1 MTRESLNNLLGE
13 IEKIIEVNKSS
24 AIAEID
30 FFTLEKVYEKLDV
43 LQQKLKQDIRESE
56 YRQQLELF
64 VHNIPALIAIL
75 DEQMRYVAV
84 SDRWSQYF
92 QLDSQNIIGRNY
104 YEIFP
109 QIPDSWRKGDRD
121 CLLGKIKLI
130 NREEDNF
137 FGFGDRA
144 DRLHWQVLP
153 WKSLT
158 GQIAGLL
165 ILTET
170 TTPKH
175 LLQKKIESCE
185 AQMRSIFTGMN
196 ELVFTLDRTSNAVL
210 FLPTKFFEAYSDFMV
225 NQVIEQTYVRLF
237 DRHENRTENYQNLVD
252 RVLQTQTPIEFEYRL
267 QLEETII
274 WYSAKISPTS
284 KTTIIWVARDITER
298 KEIERNN
305 LFVEQELAQVTLQ
318 SIGDGV
324 VRTNEIGHIQY
335 INPVAEKLTGWQ
347 LSEVRGNFFSD
358 VFQIT
363 HQSRQQSIV
372 NLIDKVKHRKRT
384 YKLTAKNVLI
394 ARSGRKYAIEGTA
407 SPIKNRQGKL
417 CGVVIVFRNVSQAR
431 KIAQQLSW
439 QATHDP
445 LTKLYNRR
453 KFEEQVARAIEYA
466 KNDNYHYAVCYLDL
480 DRFKIIND
488 TCGHSAGDK
497 LLCQITKLL
506 QQRIRTS
513 DIFARVGGDE
523 FAILLCQCTLEQAI
537 LTAKQLVEIVRGFR
551 FIWKDKVFRIGV
563 SIGLVGIDLQTD
575 SLTSLLNAVDA
586 SCYAAKESG
595 GNTVHVYHQ
604 EDIALVRQQT
614 QRRWVEKINRALE
627 ENRFCLYTQKI
638 VPIDED
644 LEIHYEVL
652 LRLVEKSGKLI
663 APGLFL
669 PAAERYGLMPAID
682 RWVIETFMSNY
693 EIYWRSSQLKKPK
706 SAINIYTINLSGA
719 SINNREFANF
729 LKERF
734 DRYNIPPETICFEI
748 TETVAI
754 TNIEQAV
761 VFIKQL
767 KQLGCSI
774 ALDDFG
780 SGMSSFN
787 YLKHLP
793 VDYLKID
800 GSFVQNI
807 VSDKVDYATVECFN
821 HISQIMNIKTIA
833 EFVENEAILNN
844 LKQIGIDYVQGYG
857 IERPQPLVW
866 V

>member
-1 MTRESLNNLLGE
+1 MIREGLNSLLGE

-24 AIAEID
+24 AIAKID
-30 FFTLEKVYEKLDV
+30 FSTLEEIYERLNA
-43 LQQKLKQDIRESE
+43 LQQKLKQDIQEGE

-64 VHNIPALIAIL
+64 VHNIPALVAIL
-75 DEQMRYVAV
+75 DEQMCYVAV
-84 SDRWSQYF
+84 SDRWSEYF
-92 QLDSQNIIGRNY
+92 QLNSQNIIGRNY
-104 YEIFP
+104 YEIFS
-109 QIPDSWRKGDRD
+109 QIPDSWRQGDRD
-121 CLLGKIKLI
+121 CLLGKIKVI

-137 FGFGDRA
+137 FEFGDRA

-153 WKSLT
+153 WKSLA

-170 TTPKH
+170 TTQKH

-196 ELVFTLDRTSNAVL
+196 ELVFTLDRRSNAVL
-210 FLPTKFFEAYSDFMV
+210 FLPTKFFEVYNDSVV
-225 NQVIEQTYVRLF
+225 NQVIEQTYVQLF
-237 DRHENRTENYQNLVD
+237 GCHETEDYQNLIE
-252 RVLQTQTPIEFEYRL
+252 RVLQTQTATEFEYSL
-267 QLEETII
+267 QLEESII

-284 KTTIIWVARDITER
+284 KTSIIWVARDITER

-318 SIGDGV
+318 SIGDAV
-324 VRTNEIGHIQY
+324 VRTDEIGHIQY
-335 INPVAEKLTGWQ
+335 INPTAEKLTGWQ
-347 LSEVRGNFFSD
+347 LQEVKGNYFTD
-358 VFQIT
+358 VFQIS

-372 NLIDKVKHRKRT
+372 NLIDRVRNKKQT
-384 YKLTAKNVLI
+384 YKLSAKNILI

-407 SPIKNRQGKL
+407 SPIKNRQNKL
-417 CGVVIVFRNVSQAR
+417 CGVVIVFRNVSQAQ

-453 KFEEQVARAIEYA
+453 KFEEQVAKAIEYA
-466 KNDNYHYAVCYLDL
+466 KNGNYYYAVCYLDL

-488 TCGHSAGDK
+488 TCGHGAGDK
-497 LLCQITKLL
+497 LLHQITKLL

-523 FAILLCQCTLEQAI
+523 FAILLCQCSIEQA
-537 LTAKQLVEIVRGFR
+537 LKTANQLIDIIREFR
-551 FIWKDKVFRIGV
+551 FVWEDKIFRIGV
-563 SIGLVGIDLQTD
+563 SIGLVGIDSKTE
-575 SLTSLLNAVDA
+575 SLTSLLNAADA

-595 GNTVHVYHQ
+595 GNTVRVYYP
-604 EDIALVRQQT
+604 EDAVLAKQQT
-614 QRRWVEKINRALE
+614 QRRWVERINRALE
-627 ENRFCLYTQKI
+627 ENRFCLYAQKI
-638 VPIDED
+638 VPINENTQT
-644 LEIHYEVL
+644 HYEVL
-652 LRLVEKSGKLI
+652 LRLEESGKLI
-663 APGLFL
+663 TPGLFL

-682 RWVIETFMSNY
+682 RWVVETFMSNY
-693 EIYWRSSQLKKPK
+693 EIYWQSNQLKKAKPV
-706 SAINIYTINLSGA
+706 NLYTINLSGA

-729 LKERF
+729 LHEQF
-734 DRYNIPPETICFEI
+734 NRYNIPSETICFEI

-793 VDYLKID
+793 IDYLKID

-807 VSDKVDYATVECFN
+807 VNDKVDYATVECFH

-857 IERPQPLVW
+857 IEKPQPLIW
-866 V
+866 A